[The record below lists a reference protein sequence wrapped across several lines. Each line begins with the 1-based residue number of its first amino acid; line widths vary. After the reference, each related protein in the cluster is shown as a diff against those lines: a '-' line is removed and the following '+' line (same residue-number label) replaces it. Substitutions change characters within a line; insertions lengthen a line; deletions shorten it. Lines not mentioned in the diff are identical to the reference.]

1 MAGGVFLI
9 GLQIP
14 DPVFFPHTDG
24 SSFSFCLFFFFTSM
38 LVKRY
43 IQRLK
48 YAFDKD
54 EELIYG
60 HTFIIAHS

>member
-1 MAGGVFLI
+1 
-9 GLQIP
+9 
-14 DPVFFPHTDG
+14 
-24 SSFSFCLFFFFTSM
+24 M